1 MEPINTQNQ
10 PTVSPVMTTKDW
22 VITWIIFLIPIVGFI
37 ASIVWAIDGKNP
49 NRTNFFRA
57 YWIVSIAAII
67 IFAIL
72 YGIILAI
79 GYSNGAFH

>member
-1 MEPINTQNQ
+1 MEPIYTQNQ

-22 VITWIIFLIPIVGFI
+22 VITWIIFIIPVVGFI

-57 YWIVSIAAII
+57 YWIVSIAVII
-67 IFAIL
+67 ILAIL